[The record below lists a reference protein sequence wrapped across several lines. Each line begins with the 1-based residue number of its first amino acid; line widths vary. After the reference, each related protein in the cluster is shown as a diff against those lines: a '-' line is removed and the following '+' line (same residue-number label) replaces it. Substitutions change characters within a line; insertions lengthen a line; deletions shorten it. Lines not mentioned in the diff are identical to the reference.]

1 MNPVSEQTKAPAAG
15 TRGSDLLGWF
25 LASALALAWFVSWGL
40 WMGPAEPV
48 SRAAVSGASSVSF
61 LSTSATGNDSH
72 VASSLSFRS
81 PAVFSLPSAAG
92 FSRGALTN
100 GIGARPPLQ
109 VPGGAAVFLDR
120 PGGGTPESG
129 YRFAPPLEE
138 SVRDVL
144 TNLPGRF
151 PESPVFGAAVTAA
164 PALQVELSPGLDRKR
179 LRAMEVPSDEVL
191 LKEKPWEVTALV
203 EFNDD
208 GRVSGVFLERKSSFE
223 EVDSSLIHALWR
235 WQVED
240 AKTSMSGRVVFRSP
254 GRPQFVREPQNTVGP

>member
-1 MNPVSEQTKAPAAG
+1 MMMAHALGLGAVWLSELRQSPKTPDTGVAFKERYGLPEHMAVDLHIAVGWAAMG
-15 TRGSDLLGWF
+15 TIKS
-25 LASALALAWFVSWGL
+25 
-40 WMGPAEPV
+40 
-48 SRAAVSGASSVSF
+48 
-61 LSTSATGNDSH
+61 
-72 VASSLSFRS
+72 
-81 PAVFSLPSAAG
+81 
-92 FSRGALTN
+92 
-100 GIGARPPLQ
+100 ARPPLQ

-151 PESPVFGAAVTAA
+151 PESPVFGAAVPAA